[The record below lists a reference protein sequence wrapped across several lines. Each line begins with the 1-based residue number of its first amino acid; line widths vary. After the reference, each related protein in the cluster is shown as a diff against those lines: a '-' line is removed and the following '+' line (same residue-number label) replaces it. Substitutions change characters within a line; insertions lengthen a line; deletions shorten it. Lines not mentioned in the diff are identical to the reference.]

1 MKFKA
6 QMVYILLSVIVVLS
20 LALSTLAYRGLYLGA
35 IHTVGSLEKDLSE
48 ARRSLQEAV
57 LERDTVSATLN
68 NTYSEAKRVDQV
80 VTKFEE
86 KAREIAY
93 KREEGFVSEKVVI
106 VDHISDELNSLLTE
120 SYNEIFL
127 QDDTK

>member
-1 MKFKA
+1 MKFKT

-20 LALSTLAYRGLYLGA
+20 LALSTLAYRGLSLGA

-57 LERDTVSATLN
+57 LERDTASATLN

-106 VDHISDELNSLLTE
+106 VAHISDERNSLLTE

>member
-1 MKFKA
+1 MKFKT

-20 LALSTLAYRGLYLGA
+20 LTLSTLAYRGLYLGA

-48 ARRSLQEAV
+48 ARRSLQEVV
-57 LERDTVSATLN
+57 LERDAASATLN

-80 VTKFEE
+80 VTEFEE

>member
-1 MKFKA
+1 MKFKT

-20 LALSTLAYRGLYLGA
+20 LALSTLSYRGLYLGA

-57 LERDTVSATLN
+57 LERDTASATLN
-68 NTYSEAKRVDQV
+68 NTSSEVKRVDQV

>member
-1 MKFKA
+1 MKFKT

-20 LALSTLAYRGLYLGA
+20 LSLSTLAYRGLYLGA

-57 LERDTVSATLN
+57 LERDTASATLN
-68 NTYSEAKRVDQV
+68 NTSSEAKRVDQV

>member
-1 MKFKA
+1 MKFKT

-57 LERDTVSATLN
+57 LERDTASATLN

>member
-1 MKFKA
+1 MKFKT

-20 LALSTLAYRGLYLGA
+20 LALSTLSYRGLYLGA

-57 LERDTVSATLN
+57 LERDTASATLI

-86 KAREIAY
+86 RAGEIAY